1 MSDEPEPQR
10 PPPLSRLHS
19 FSGIEF
25 VPKRAMA
32 SFENL
37 VALANYEEKLKGA
50 KKIVWRDR
58 GERPV
63 EITDLWEC
71 LEHACKGGL
80 RKSEVFGFLRCP
92 SRRAQGPAP
101 WRLQYGLVSTLFC
114 C

>member
-1 MSDEPEPQR
+1 MSDEAEPQR

-37 VALANYEEKLKGA
+37 VALANYEERLKGA

-71 LEHACKGGL
+71 LEHASKGGI
-80 RKSEVFGFLRCP
+80 REYEVVGSPRY
-92 SRRAQGPAP
+92 SSHSAQGPAP
-101 WRLQYGLVSTLFC
+101 
-114 C
+114 